1 MYPCEEDLPVLL
13 AMDRDRYFS
22 HLVLTYQHKL
32 YALALG
38 LVGNHQD
45 AEEIVWEASFSAY
58 QAFAHY
64 TVQQVQTLKLRSW
77 MSKIVVNLARNHH
90 RRKNG
95 SCRPAFVSFDTAAVQ
110 ELVENMEANTCPS
123 PEMEMVSREARDE
136 LYTLVAKLPESYREV
151 VSLHFI
157 YGLQY
162 REIAALLNHHSV
174 DTVKSQARRGI
185 QILKQALEQ
194 QVKKEER

>member
-1 MYPCEEDLPVLL
+1 MYPYEEDLPVLL

-45 AEEIVWEASFSAY
+45 AEEIVWEAFFSAY
-58 QAFAHY
+58 QALAHY

-95 SCRPAFVSFDTAAVQ
+95 SCRPTFVSFDTAAVQ

>member
-45 AEEIVWEASFSAY
+45 AEEIVWEAFFSAY

-95 SCRPAFVSFDTAAVQ
+95 SCRLAFVSFDTAAVQ
-110 ELVENMEANTCPS
+110 ELVENMEANSCPS

-174 DTVKSQARRGI
+174 DTMKSQARRGI